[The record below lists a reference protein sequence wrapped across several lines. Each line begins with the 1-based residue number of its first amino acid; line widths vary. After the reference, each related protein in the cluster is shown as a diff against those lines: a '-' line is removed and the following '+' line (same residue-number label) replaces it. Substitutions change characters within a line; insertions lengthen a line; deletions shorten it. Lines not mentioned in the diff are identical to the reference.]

1 MLSLG
6 RKQGETVKI
15 GDDIEV
21 VVLFIRGDYVRLGFI
36 APKDTLILRS
46 ELTKREQH
54 DQSA

>member
-1 MLSLG
+1 MLALG

-21 VVLFIRGDYVRLGFI
+21 VVLSIRGDYVRLGFI